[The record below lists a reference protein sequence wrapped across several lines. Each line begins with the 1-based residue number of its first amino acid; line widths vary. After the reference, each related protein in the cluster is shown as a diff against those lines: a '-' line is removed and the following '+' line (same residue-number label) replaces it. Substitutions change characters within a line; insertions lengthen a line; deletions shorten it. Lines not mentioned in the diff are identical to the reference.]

1 MVFQESFKGS
11 TRFKDVSRNLKA
23 VYREFQGCFKEVSI
37 VFQGSIKTVSSKF
50 KGNIKGV

>member
-37 VFQGSIKTVSSKF
+37 VFQGSFKSVLRNFQGNF
-50 KGNIKGV
+50 KGV